1 VNGIDINL
9 PSLLPV
15 AILVLTGMTLM
26 VLDPF
31 LPRESRAKLGWIGL
45 VGVAAAAL
53 ALAPMSG
60 ALGTWYSG
68 LWWVDGYA
76 IFLHATFLAIA
87 GLTLLMAHDYLRREG
102 LPPSEFV
109 VLILFATTGGLIMS
123 AAGELMLMFVGIE
136 ILSMG
141 TYVLAGYRRHELRS
155 NESALKYFLLGS
167 FASAFFLYGVALI
180 FGATGSTNLAF
191 IGEAIRSGAAP
202 PELVL
207 PAAGLI
213 LTGLAFKVALAPFHV
228 WAPDVYE
235 GAPTPV
241 TGFMSAGP
249 RVAGFA
255 VMIRI
260 LTTAFPA
267 LDTRWVWA
275 LWALAALTMIVG
287 NVVALVQP
295 GIKRMLAYS
304 SIAHAGYVAVALA
317 SRSGEGNSAALFYLF
332 VYSIASLGTFAV
344 VTLVG
349 GQGERRLAVR
359 DYRGPSQSQPLL
371 AGALALFLLSL
382 GGIPA
387 TAGFTGKFF
396 IFRAAIDSGLVGLA
410 VIGVLSTVVSFYFY
424 LYVIVEMYMREPD
437 DASEVVPV
445 PIATGTV
452 VAVAALL
459 TLGLGFLPSP
469 LLDWA
474 TRSVAGAIAMF

>member
-1 VNGIDINL
+1 
-9 PSLLPV
+9 
-15 AILVLTGMTLM
+15 
-26 VLDPF
+26 
-31 LPRESRAKLGWIGL
+31 
-45 VGVAAAAL
+45 
-53 ALAPMSG
+53 
-60 ALGTWYSG
+60 
-68 LWWVDGYA
+68 
-76 IFLHATFLAIA
+76 
-87 GLTLLMAHDYLRREG
+87 
-102 LPPSEFV
+102 
-109 VLILFATTGGLIMS
+109 
-123 AAGELMLMFVGIE
+123 
-136 ILSMG
+136 
-141 TYVLAGYRRHELRS
+141 
-155 NESALKYFLLGS
+155 
-167 FASAFFLYGVALI
+167 
-180 FGATGSTNLAF
+180 
-191 IGEAIRSGAAP
+191 
-202 PELVL
+202 
-207 PAAGLI
+207 
-213 LTGLAFKVALAPFHV
+213 
-228 WAPDVYE
+228 
-235 GAPTPV
+235 
-241 TGFMSAGP
+241 
-249 RVAGFA
+249 
-255 VMIRI
+255 
-260 LTTAFPA
+260 
-267 LDTRWVWA
+267 
-275 LWALAALTMIVG
+275 MIVG

-332 VYSIASLGTFAV
+332 AYSIASLGTFAV

-359 DYRGPSQSQPLL
+359 DYRGLSQSQPLL